1 MNNPS
6 TLLYVVIFAVS
17 LIFSGLSVRS
27 LLIVDSTASP
37 VEVHAF
43 SKGGGGGPSIPQQGS
58 GGGSLNPGGG
68 SLNPGG
74 GSLNPGGG
82 SGLPSGN
89 TPSNTGSK
97 NSIQGGPV
105 TINPSQGGSANINNN
120 PKVVTNPNTAVITNP
135 EVDVNQNNVDV
146 NVEGTTDGNSNNEG
160 TDETNNYYY
169 YYPQTNTVNN
179 EESTTTTASEN
190 PVVIYN
196 NSIINPVVSELKM
209 VGANE
214 GANTISGVEDGKA
227 GQTLELIGTN
237 NKNYVQIKN
246 SVNVSLSKEPIDLGQ
261 DDSLTLSFNDNTGK
275 WIEKTHTDNS
285 N

>member
-6 TLLYVVIFAVS
+6 TLVYVVVFAVS

-27 LLIVDSTASP
+27 LFIVVSTASP
-37 VEVHAF
+37 VEVYAF
-43 SKGGGGGPSIPQQGS
+43 SKGGGGGPSMPQQGS
-58 GGGSLNPGGG
+58 GGG

-97 NSIQGGPV
+97 NSIQSGPV

-146 NVEGTTDGNSNNEG
+146 NVEGTTDGSSNNDG
-160 TDETNNYYY
+160 TDETNNYY